1 MLDSSKAKTAIAALN
16 SSSSAGKLDQTK
28 LANIKVTKEDVDW
41 IVHELEV
48 TEDVADRTLREVIF
62 DNDGAVVE
70 EGKGPLGEALRR
82 LLVA

>member
-62 DNDGAVVE
+62 ENDSGDVK
-70 EGKGPLGEALRR
+70 EGKSPLGEALKR